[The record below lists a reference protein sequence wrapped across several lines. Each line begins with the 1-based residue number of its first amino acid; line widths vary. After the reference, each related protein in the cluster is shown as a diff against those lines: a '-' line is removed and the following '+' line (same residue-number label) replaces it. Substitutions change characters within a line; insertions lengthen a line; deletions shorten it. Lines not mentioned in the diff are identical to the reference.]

1 MVGSDTLSHT
11 FSVSHYLLTK
21 TLRARV
27 RVLRTRSCVCST
39 RLITTKSLERRRRII
54 LRCRRTSKASLPAEE
69 ADNQMKM
76 ETSSATRF
84 STFRNP
90 PFHTPPRLNDRKK
103 TTELTRSKGKS
114 ALLSKNREGNG
125 PGWRVCLGFSPR
137 QTVVTWYMIVIPWS
151 VRLPEYLSRITLSGH
166 DNKSSLYELRI
177 YACATIDFSRRR
189 GL

>member
-11 FSVSHYLLTK
+11 LSVSHYLLTK

-27 RVLRTRSCVCST
+27 RVLRTRSCGCST

-54 LRCRRTSKASLPAEE
+54 LRCPRTSKASLPAEE

-90 PFHTPPRLNDRKK
+90 PFHTPPRLSDRKK
-103 TTELTRSKGKS
+103 NYGVDSIEGKKCI
-114 ALLSKNREGNG
+114 AFKE
-125 PGWRVCLGFSPR
+125 
-137 QTVVTWYMIVIPWS
+137 
-151 VRLPEYLSRITLSGH
+151 
-166 DNKSSLYELRI
+166 
-177 YACATIDFSRRR
+177 SRRKWAR
-189 GL
+189 MACLSWLFATSNSCYVVYDCDPVVCSTA

>member
-11 FSVSHYLLTK
+11 LSVSHYLLTK

-27 RVLRTRSCVCST
+27 RVLRTRSCGCST

-54 LRCRRTSKASLPAEE
+54 LRCPRTSKASLPAEE

-90 PFHTPPRLNDRKK
+90 PFHTPPRLSDRRKK

-114 ALLSKNREGNG
+114 ALLLKNREGNG

-151 VRLPEYLSRITLSGH
+151 VRLPEYLSRITLSDH
-166 DNKSSLYELRI
+166 DNKST
-177 YACATIDFSRRR
+177 TIDFSRRR
-189 GL
+189 FL